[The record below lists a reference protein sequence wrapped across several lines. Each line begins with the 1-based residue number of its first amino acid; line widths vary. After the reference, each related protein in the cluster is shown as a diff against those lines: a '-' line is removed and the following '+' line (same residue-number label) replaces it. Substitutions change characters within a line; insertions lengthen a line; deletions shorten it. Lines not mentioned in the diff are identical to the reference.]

1 MTVMCMRRF
10 SNEAIYQLHASRK
23 MGWKARVSVRAL
35 PTFLTLVNLP
45 TQEKTCVKCYNS
57 K

>member
-23 MGWKARVSVRAL
+23 TGWKARVSVRAL